1 MREVFERLET
11 LSVPYFLTGSEAL
24 ARYGQPRQTMDVDIV
39 VGVELPDFERFSRAF
54 ETQFI
59 VNAPI
64 QGEVQAMASLIAT
77 SALAKVDLVIGRSDP
92 WSIAAMSRRERWDH
106 PEFGPLWVASME
118 DLVLAKLE
126 WSSGVSELQLKD
138 CRNLIVANRDILDW
152 PYLERWARA
161 LGVADVLQRV
171 HDAA

>member
-1 MREVFERLET
+1 MREVFDRLET

-39 VGVELPDFERFSRAF
+39 VQDFERLSRGF
-54 ETQFI
+54 EGQFI

-77 SALAKVDLVIGRSDP
+77 SALAKVDFMIGRSDP
-92 WSIAAMSRRERWDH
+92 WSTTAMSRRERWDH
-106 PEFGPLWVASME
+106 PEFGPLWVASLE
-118 DLVLAKLE
+118 DLILAKLE
-126 WSSGVSELQLKD
+126 WSGGVSELPLRD
-138 CRNLIVANRDILDW
+138 CRNLLVANPDTLDW
-152 PYLERWARA
+152 PYLERWAEG
-161 LGVADVLQRV
+161 LGVTDWLERV